1 MKDAITNYLV
11 KQSIGSDITLQKGFL
26 LNDSGIVEHE
36 TNLNDNF
43 YLHMVKGETRTIVS
57 LVKRKPEQAI
67 TIGSFCNFQS
77 VNDKMEW
84 LIDSMSYYVFNCV
97 MNDLKIEH
105 YLNKDH
111 MFTENDYNKL
121 NVLIGKDVV
130 IKINTKHWN
139 KWCLGLVKT
148 LKGKFIKGELLQ
160 DVKVNLI

>member
-1 MKDAITNYLV
+1 MNELVTNYLV
-11 KQSIGSDITLQKGFL
+11 KQSIKSNPSLLYRFL
-26 LNDSGIVEHE
+26 SNENTMREHE
-36 TNLNDNF
+36 IQFNDNL
-43 YLHMVKGETRTIVS
+43 YLHLIVGDEDTVVS
-57 LVKRKPEQAI
+57 LVKRNPEQAI

-97 MNDLKIEH
+97 MKDLKIEQ

-111 MFTENDYNKL
+111 LFTENDYNKL
-121 NVLIGKDVV
+121 NTLIGKNVV

-148 LKGKFIKGELLQ
+148 LQGKFIKGELLQ

>member
-1 MKDAITNYLV
+1 M
-11 KQSIGSDITLQKGFL
+11 
-26 LNDSGIVEHE
+26 EHE
-36 TNLNDNF
+36 TNLNDYF
-43 YLHMVKGETRTIVS
+43 YLHIVKGETRTIVS
-57 LVKRKPEQAI
+57 LVKRNPEQAI

-97 MNDLKIEH
+97 MKDLKIEH

-111 MFTENDYNKL
+111 LFTENDYNKL
-121 NVLIGKDVV
+121 NDLIGKDVV

>member
-57 LVKRKPEQAI
+57 LVKRNPEQAI
-67 TIGSFCNFQS
+67 TIGSFCNFRS

-97 MNDLKIEH
+97 MKDLKIEH

-111 MFTENDYNKL
+111 LFTENDYNKL
-121 NVLIGKDVV
+121 NTLIGKNVV

-139 KWCLGLVKT
+139 KWCLGLLKT
-148 LKGKFIKGELLQ
+148 LQGKFIKGELLQ
-160 DVKVNLI
+160 DVKVILI

>member
-1 MKDAITNYLV
+1 MNELVTNYLV
-11 KQSIGSDITLQKGFL
+11 KQSIKSDPSLLYRFL
-26 LNDSGIVEHE
+26 SNENATCEYEIQF
-36 TNLNDNF
+36 NDNL
-43 YLHMVKGETRTIVS
+43 YLHLMVGEEDTVVS
-57 LVKRKPEQAI
+57 LIKRNPEQAI

-97 MNDLKIEH
+97 MKDLKIEH

-111 MFTENDYNKL
+111 LFTENDYNKL
-121 NVLIGKDVV
+121 NALIGKDVV

-139 KWCLGLVKT
+139 KWCLGLLKT

-160 DVKVNLI
+160 DVKVKLI

>member
-1 MKDAITNYLV
+1 MNELVTNYLV
-11 KQSIGSDITLQKGFL
+11 KQSIKSDPSLLYRFL
-26 LNDSGIVEHE
+26 SNENTMREHE
-36 TNLNDNF
+36 IQFNDNL
-43 YLHMVKGETRTIVS
+43 YLHLIVGDEDTVVS
-57 LVKRKPEQAI
+57 LVKRNPEQAI

-97 MNDLKIEH
+97 MKDLKIEH

-111 MFTENDYNKL
+111 LFTENDYNKL
-121 NVLIGKDVV
+121 NALIGKDVV

-148 LKGKFIKGELLQ
+148 LQGKFIKGELLQ

>member
-1 MKDAITNYLV
+1 MNELVTNYLV
-11 KQSIGSDITLQKGFL
+11 KQSIKSDSSLLYRFL
-26 LNDSGIVEHE
+26 SNENTMRKHE
-36 TNLNDNF
+36 IQFNDNL
-43 YLHMVKGETRTIVS
+43 YLHLIVGDEDTVVS
-57 LVKRKPEQAI
+57 LVKRNPEQAI

-97 MNDLKIEH
+97 MKDLKIEH

-111 MFTENDYNKL
+111 LFTENDYNKL

-148 LKGKFIKGELLQ
+148 LQGKFIKGELLQ

>member
-1 MKDAITNYLV
+1 MKDTITNYLV

-26 LNDSGIVEHE
+26 LNDSDIVEHE
-36 TNLNDNF
+36 TNLNDYF
-43 YLHMVKGETRTIVS
+43 YLHIVKGETRTIVS
-57 LVKRKPEQAI
+57 LVKRNPEQAI

-97 MNDLKIEH
+97 MKDLKIEH

-111 MFTENDYNKL
+111 LFTENDYNKL
-121 NVLIGKDVV
+121 NDLIGKDVV

>member
-1 MKDAITNYLV
+1 MNEFVTNYLV
-11 KQSIGSDITLQKGFL
+11 KQSIKSDPSLLYRFL
-26 LNDSGIVEHE
+26 SNENTMREHE
-36 TNLNDNF
+36 IQFNDNL
-43 YLHMVKGETRTIVS
+43 YLHLIVGDEDTVVS
-57 LVKRKPEQAI
+57 LVKRNPEQAI

-97 MNDLKIEH
+97 MKDLKIEH

-111 MFTENDYNKL
+111 LFTENDYNKL
-121 NVLIGKDVV
+121 NALIGKDVV

-148 LKGKFIKGELLQ
+148 LQGKFIKGELLQ